1 MSHGVCKR
9 DEIKFYIC
17 NRLRNRNETKLKIL
31 YTDSACRAASFGNDE
46 GGKYL
51 LYNRRSG
58 SGRMFYF
65 TSRSCKPE
73 HSGAD
78 SILLY
83 HLPCRMGHADISH
96 VPTDKSFI
104 RPETVFHKY
113 RMRNNPLS
121 DHSIYSHT
129 YNPSDPLTYYVYGLR
144 KIII

>member
-1 MSHGVCKR
+1 MKQSLKYYILIVLAVLLHSVTMKAANTSYIIEDPDQ
-9 DEIKFYIC
+9 DECF
-17 NRLRNRNETKLKIL
+17 
-31 YTDSACRAASFGNDE
+31 
-46 GGKYL
+46 
-51 LYNRRSG
+51 
-58 SGRMFYF
+58 
-65 TSRSCKPE
+65 
-73 HSGAD
+73 
-78 SILLY
+78 
-83 HLPCRMGHADISH
+83 ISH

>member
-1 MSHGVCKR
+1 MKQSLKYYILIALAVLLHSVTMKAANTSYIIEDPDQDR
-9 DEIKFYIC
+9 NILERFHFYCTI
-17 NRLRNRNETKLKIL
+17 
-31 YTDSACRAASFGNDE
+31 
-46 GGKYL
+46 
-51 LYNRRSG
+51 
-58 SGRMFYF
+58 M
-65 TSRSCKPE
+65 
-73 HSGAD
+73 
-78 SILLY
+78 
-83 HLPCRMGHADISH
+83 PCEMGHADISH